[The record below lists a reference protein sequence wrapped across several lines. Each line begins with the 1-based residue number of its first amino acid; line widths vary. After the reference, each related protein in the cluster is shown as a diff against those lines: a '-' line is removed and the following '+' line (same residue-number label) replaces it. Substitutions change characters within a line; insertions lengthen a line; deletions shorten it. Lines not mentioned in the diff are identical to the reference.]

1 MDDNH
6 LQPFNPSPGIRR
18 GEGKI
23 TWPVLSLRM
32 HPDEL
37 RALKQFVKER
47 GTNRSDYVRGLIV
60 RALLAEVGSE
70 AAA

>member
-6 LQPFNPSPGIRR
+6 LRPFNPSPAPRR

-32 HPDEL
+32 HKDEL
-37 RALKQFVKER
+37 EALDKVVKER

-60 RALLAEVGSE
+60 RSLLAEVGS
-70 AAA
+70 AA